1 MKVNCGNF
9 IYTNLLSIIDN
20 IVHTSTNLIQINKTM
35 LRKMNYKTYLLCLL
49 TVLLTNCSTKIKKDS
64 LSLVEKEM
72 TPIQV
77 NKDWLFWRGP
87 TGGGVSAQSNLPDSL
102 TANSLLWEYAIQGG
116 GVPVVAGGK
125 AYQFGYYGVGNEL
138 QEALVCFNASSGE
151 VLWERLHS
159 DFISDIVYNRYG
171 VGAACI
177 DSATG
182 NVYFQTSPGLLIGYD
197 SDGNKLWERSL
208 MEEFA
213 RLTFPNG
220 RTGGPCVDGDLV
232 IIHAITANWGK
243 QGPARDR
250 FYAFDKKS
258 GDLVWSSTPGITPK
272 DSSFSPLTFEDLPG
286 GRRVFYSGTGC
297 GHIVCIDARTGQAL
311 WRFQMS
317 YGGVNSGVVIH
328 EDYVIAVHGK
338 ENIDSSNIG
347 RMVAIKKP
355 KNLPSLNEDLIVLN
369 KDSEVWRNNS
379 IEAFTSSPVYRDG
392 RLYVTIKRGELV
404 CLAADS
410 GEEIWTL
417 KLAPD
422 QVHASPTW
430 ADGKLYVP
438 MFDGR
443 VSVVKDRGN
452 EAEILS
458 QMQLEGSCLSAPSVA
473 HGRVFVQSKKK
484 LYCFGTSK
492 TAPAFIS
499 HKKDQNL
506 SSNVPFS
513 LQVVP
518 AEFSIKSGS
527 ALPFKV
533 YSLNKNG
540 KRIEEVK
547 EGLTWEKW
555 IPPTAK
561 VQSVVDA
568 EITSNGV
575 LVASKDA
582 KLSAG
587 ALRVS
592 NGKLFGI
599 TRGRVLQDLPY
610 SENFETGFTLSQKSS
625 DQISFSYAPLSWLG
639 ARMRWQIQNLNGNM
653 VAGNTLDRVLFQRA
667 INFVGHKDMANY
679 TAQAEVMTDGDRR
692 IKSNIGLI
700 NQRYIFAL
708 IGNSQKLEVVSNY
721 DRFRHSVPFSFK
733 TNTWYHLKTRVDIL
747 KGGTGMIR
755 AKAWLKGEAEPSDWT
770 LEASHI
776 NPHLHG
782 APGVYAM
789 SPQSKKKVY
798 FDNLLISYNN

>member
-1 MKVNCGNF
+1 
-9 IYTNLLSIIDN
+9 
-20 IVHTSTNLIQINKTM
+20 
-35 LRKMNYKTYLLCLL
+35 MNYKTYFICLL
-49 TVLLTNCSTKIKKDS
+49 TVLLTNCSTKIKTDGS
-64 LSLVEKEM
+64 HLVDKEI
-72 TPIQV
+72 TPQQI

-87 TGGGVSAQSNLPDSL
+87 SGGGVSAQTNLPDLL
-102 TANSLLWEYAIQGG
+102 TASTLLWEHEIQGG

-138 QEALVCFNASSGE
+138 QEALVCFDASSGD

-272 DSSFSPLTFEDLPG
+272 DSSFSPLTFEDLPS

-355 KNLPSLNEDLIVLN
+355 KNLPSLNEDLIVLD

-443 VSVVKDRGN
+443 VSVVKDIGN

-458 QMQLEGSCLSAPSVA
+458 QMQLEGSCLAAPSVA

-484 LYCFGTSK
+484 LYCFGTGK

-568 EITSNGV
+568 EITSNGI
-575 LVASKDA
+575 LVASKNA

-610 SENFETGFTLSQKSS
+610 SENFETGFNLSQESS
-625 DQISFSYAPLSWLG
+625 DQISYSYAPLSWLG

>member
-1 MKVNCGNF
+1 
-9 IYTNLLSIIDN
+9 
-20 IVHTSTNLIQINKTM
+20 
-35 LRKMNYKTYLLCLL
+35 
-49 TVLLTNCSTKIKKDS
+49 
-64 LSLVEKEM
+64 
-72 TPIQV
+72 
-77 NKDWLFWRGP
+77 
-87 TGGGVSAQSNLPDSL
+87 
-102 TANSLLWEYAIQGG
+102 
-116 GVPVVAGGK
+116 
-125 AYQFGYYGVGNEL
+125 
-138 QEALVCFNASSGE
+138 
-151 VLWERLHS
+151 
-159 DFISDIVYNRYG
+159 
-171 VGAACI
+171 
-177 DSATG
+177 
-182 NVYFQTSPGLLIGYD
+182 
-197 SDGNKLWERSL
+197 
-208 MEEFA
+208 
-213 RLTFPNG
+213 
-220 RTGGPCVDGDLV
+220 
-232 IIHAITANWGK
+232 
-243 QGPARDR
+243 
-250 FYAFDKKS
+250 
-258 GDLVWSSTPGITPK
+258 
-272 DSSFSPLTFEDLPG
+272 
-286 GRRVFYSGTGC
+286 
-297 GHIVCIDARTGQAL
+297 
-311 WRFQMS
+311 MS

-355 KNLPSLNEDLIVLN
+355 ITLPSLNEDLIVLN

-499 HKKDQNL
+499 HKKDQNF
-506 SSNVPFS
+506 SSKVPFS

-533 YSLNKNG
+533 YSLNENG

-568 EITSNGV
+568 EITSNGI
-575 LVASKDA
+575 LVASKNA

-782 APGVYAM
+782 APGLYAM

>member
-1 MKVNCGNF
+1 MV
-9 IYTNLLSIIDN
+9 
-20 IVHTSTNLIQINKTM
+20 
-35 LRKMNYKTYLLCLL
+35 RKMNYKTYFICLL
-49 TVLLTNCSTKIKKDS
+49 TVLLTNCSTKSKTVGS
-64 LSLVEKEM
+64 HLVDKEI
-72 TPIQV
+72 TPQQI

-87 TGGGVSAQSNLPDSL
+87 SGGGVSAQTNLPDLL
-102 TANSLLWEYAIQGG
+102 TASTLLWEHEIQGG

-138 QEALVCFNASSGE
+138 QEALVCFDASSGD
-151 VLWERLHS
+151 VLWKRLHS

-272 DSSFSPLTFEDLPG
+272 DSSFSPLTFEDLPS

-355 KNLPSLNEDLIVLN
+355 KNLPSLNEDLIVLD

-443 VSVVKDRGN
+443 VSVVKDIGN

-458 QMQLEGSCLSAPSVA
+458 QMQLEGSCLAAPSVA

-484 LYCFGTSK
+484 LYCFGTGK

-568 EITSNGV
+568 EITSNGI
-575 LVASKDA
+575 LVASKNA

-610 SENFETGFTLSQKSS
+610 SENFETGFNLSQESS
-625 DQISFSYAPLSWLG
+625 DQISYSYAPLSWLG

>member
-1 MKVNCGNF
+1 
-9 IYTNLLSIIDN
+9 
-20 IVHTSTNLIQINKTM
+20 M
-35 LRKMNYKTYLLCLL
+35 LRKMNYKTYILCLL

-72 TPIQV
+72 TPNQV

-506 SSNVPFS
+506 SSKVPFS

-700 NQRYIFAL
+700 NQR
-708 IGNSQKLEVVSNY
+708 
-721 DRFRHSVPFSFK
+721 
-733 TNTWYHLKTRVDIL
+733 
-747 KGGTGMIR
+747 
-755 AKAWLKGEAEPSDWT
+755 
-770 LEASHI
+770 
-776 NPHLHG
+776 
-782 APGVYAM
+782 
-789 SPQSKKKVY
+789 
-798 FDNLLISYNN
+798 